1 MISLGRAMLAAS
13 LACAVSAAPRE
24 IGAAAAAPSAHITGR
39 YYNVT
44 ATVLQYNLE
53 TGEFAT
59 QSKITITRPGLEV
72 VADSASGNVKAGNTT
87 LRGHVVV
94 HDSGGPGSPQGKN
107 AAPATLTCDQLEVDG
122 KADTYRA
129 TGGRPHYESGAR
141 KATADTMLLDR
152 KQKKLHLEGDVM
164 IAEGEQTAKASTI
177 DVDLKT
183 GAVELHGSPVELTAP
198 VSPGP
203 KPPGAPGP
211 KPPGA
216 PPPRANPHPVP
227 TPSRGRTGPSPVPSP
242 RPAPNPSPAA
252 SASPAPSAS
261 PTGSSSPAPSAS
273 VIPSPAPSA
282 AASAKPGPAAS
293 PKPSA
298 SPG

>member
-13 LACAVSAAPRE
+13 LACVLSAAPAE
-24 IGAAAAAPSAHITGR
+24 ISAADAPNASIKGR
-39 YYNVT
+39 YYDVR
-44 ATVLQYNLE
+44 ATTVQYNLE
-53 TGEFAT
+53 TGEFSTPA
-59 QSKITITRPGLEV
+59 KITITRPGLDV
-72 VADSASGNVKAGNTT
+72 VADSASGNVKAGNAL

-141 KATADTMLLDR
+141 KATADTMVLDR
-152 KQKKLHLEGDVM
+152 KQKKLHLDGDVS

-183 GAVELHGSPVELTAP
+183 GSVEMHGSPVELTAP

-203 KPPGAPGP
+203 KAAPGAPKSQP
-211 KPPGA
+211 S
-216 PPPRANPHPVP
+216 PRPVP
-227 TPSRGRTGPSPVPSP
+227 PSRGRPPSARPTPAPSPRPVPNPSPVPGV
-242 RPAPNPSPAA
+242 
-252 SASPAPSAS
+252 SPAPSAS
-261 PTGSSSPAPSAS
+261 PAQSATPSAITTPAAS
-273 VIPSPAPSA
+273 ASAVPSPAPSA
-282 AASAKPGPAAS
+282 AASPR
-293 PKPSA
+293 PSA
-298 SPG
+298 SP